1 MTVLDKLSDG
11 EGILV
16 DGAGGE
22 SLKLLLIISFDCN
35 INLVGHIEE
44 NKEFFLLAD
53 CGELFPLFW
62 KRIDTSRVV
71 SASVEDNNGA
81 VGDLVAELIVAAG
94 SVEAASAG
102 VVVRKV
108 VDLVA
113 AVGEDWVV
121 VAPGRSRKKD
131 SFSAAES
138 VEVSGTDSKG
148 AGARNSLGGDG
159 AAVGDNVASISK
171 SKVGSG
177 LGEGGK
183 TFTEG
188 QFAS

>member
-1 MTVLDKLSDG
+1 MTVLDELSDG

-22 SLKLLLIISFDCN
+22 SLKLLLITIFDCN

-44 NKEFFLLAD
+44 NEEFFLLAD
-53 CGELFPLFW
+53 CGKLFPLFW

-81 VGDLVAELIVAAG
+81 VGDLVAELIVAAS

-102 VVVRKV
+102 VIVRKV

-121 VAPGRSRKKD
+121 VSPGRSRKED

-138 VEVSGTDSKG
+138 VEVG
-148 AGARNSLGGDG
+148 
-159 AAVGDNVASISK
+159 
-171 SKVGSG
+171 
-177 LGEGGK
+177 
-183 TFTEG
+183 
-188 QFAS
+188 